1 MFNWHGYIVWFAG
14 PSDRDV
20 APSLWQ
26 HLYLRSKYSVLPSS
40 PVNKQNNTS
49 KTDYLI
55 DSSII
60 SPSLTDVSVQPTKSC
75 SLHMSSMSDCWTSR
89 WLRSHWKHAKT
100 ERSII
105 KEHSAYYIPH
115 FKHSSNAAILYSK
128 KHLFMNIFISTKVS
142 HLDKKRVEYQS
153 FPFYHN

>member
-20 APSLWQ
+20 ALSLWQ
-26 HLYLRSKYSVLPSS
+26 YLYLRSKYSVLPSS
-40 PVNKQNNTS
+40 PVNKQKILRLST
-49 KTDYLI
+49 YLI

-105 KEHSAYYIPH
+105 KEHSAYYIP
-115 FKHSSNAAILYSK
+115 FNTVPTPLSYIQRNICLWIYSFLLK
-128 KHLFMNIFISTKVS
+128 
-142 HLDKKRVEYQS
+142 
-153 FPFYHN
+153 YHI